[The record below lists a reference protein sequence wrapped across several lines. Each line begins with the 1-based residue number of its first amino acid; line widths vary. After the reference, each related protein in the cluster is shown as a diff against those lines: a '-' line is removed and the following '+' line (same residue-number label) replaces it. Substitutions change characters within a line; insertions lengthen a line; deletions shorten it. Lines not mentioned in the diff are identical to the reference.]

1 MTIAV
6 SERISEIGL
15 LRAIGAE
22 RRTIFQLFL
31 CEALALSTTGGICG
45 VLLGMSIVQ
54 ILDAALPAL
63 PVQMA
68 WAYIAMAFIVSLL
81 IGIIAGVAPAMKA
94 ARLEPL
100 EALRTE

>member
-1 MTIAV
+1 VAV
-6 SERISEIGL
+6 
-15 LRAIGAE
+15 E
-22 RRTIFQLFL
+22 RRTIFRLFL
-31 CEALALSTTGGICG
+31 SEALVLSAVGGICG
-45 VLLGMSIVQ
+45 ALLGMSIVQ

-68 WAYIAMAFIVSLL
+68 WAFIATVFMVSLL

-100 EALRTE
+100 EALRAE